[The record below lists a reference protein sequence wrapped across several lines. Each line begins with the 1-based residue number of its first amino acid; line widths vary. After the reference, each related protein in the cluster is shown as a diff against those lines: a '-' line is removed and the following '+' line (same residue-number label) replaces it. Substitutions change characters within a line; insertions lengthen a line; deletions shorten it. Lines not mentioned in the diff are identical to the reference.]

1 MSNFLSNFFGNLFS
15 RDNSG
20 FVYRNNYILGR
31 KESVILDTDKP
42 YNIYNSIPQIRQIVD
57 KKATMFS
64 NMNLRLINTNT
75 GEVVEDKDLH
85 KLIQNPN
92 IFQSMNKW
100 LRNFKTQEQ
109 IYGNQF
115 IYKNKP
121 SNLTKF
127 PISLMNISP
136 AYMTVNMTGKVFDQ
150 IDINEVISSYTYK
163 DSTSKKEF
171 ATSDIMY
178 TKLDDLDNPVIGK
191 SPLVSLALPISNTKL
206 AYDYRNIIMA
216 EKGAIGIL
224 KNRSRDVTGSIP
236 LKPEEKKEI
245 QDKLVNDYGIGQGQ
259 NRVLITGSDIEWQPM
274 TYPTRDLLLFEEV
287 DANHLTMVD
296 HFGMNINIFSS
307 KNQTYENVKNALI
320 QCYQDTIKPEADEFT
335 QALGKFIGIKEGFH
349 LEADYSHV
357 QILQADK
364 KDEED
369 LIKSRVASVIEL
381 SQAGIINQL
390 QAIQMLK
397 DIDLNIANGGGGVID
412 IINRL
417 SPLVANNLI
426 QSLTPNE
433 LRTVLDSPTVANGDI
448 PIILQQPVQ
457 QGNNTQNQ
465 I

>member
-64 NMNLRLINTNT
+64 NMNLRLINTAT

-115 IYKNKP
+115 VYKNKP

-136 AYMTVNMTGKVFDQ
+136 AYMTINMTGKVFDQ

-245 QDKLVNDYGIGQGQ
+245 QDKLVEEYGIGNGQ
-259 NRVLITGSDIEWQPM
+259 KRVLITSSDIEWQPM

-287 DANHLTMVD
+287 DANHLTIVD

-335 QALGKFIGIKEGFH
+335 QALGKFIGIKEGTH
-349 LEADYSHV
+349 LDADYSHV

-364 KDEED
+364 KNEED

>member
-64 NMNLRLINTNT
+64 NMNLRLINTAT

-136 AYMTVNMTGKVFDQ
+136 AYMTINMTGKVFDQ

-171 ATSDIMY
+171 STSDIMY

-206 AYDYRNIIMA
+206 AYDYRNVIMA

-245 QDKLVNDYGIGQGQ
+245 QNSLINEYGIGNGQ
-259 NRVLITGSDIEWQPM
+259 KRVLITGSDIEWQPM

-364 KDEED
+364 KNEED

-433 LRTVLDSPTVANGDI
+433 LRTVLDSPKVADGDI

-457 QGNNTQNQ
+457 QGNNPQNQ